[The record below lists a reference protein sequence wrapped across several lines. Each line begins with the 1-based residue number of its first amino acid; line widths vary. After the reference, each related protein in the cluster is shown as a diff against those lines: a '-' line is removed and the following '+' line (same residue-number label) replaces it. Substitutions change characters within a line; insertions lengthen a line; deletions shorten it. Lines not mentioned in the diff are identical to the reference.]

1 MKFSIK
7 QLLSIEKQKQESNDE
22 IKDKQ
27 TFAKSTNLT
36 LSSILFQRN
45 NENVEADNLDLI
57 GLRAQNMFLLAR
69 PSLPRFLLTT
79 PHPMNRAG
87 KQYQCDQIGQF
98 IGLWATF

>member
-57 GLRAQNMFLLAR
+57 GLRAQNMFLLA
-69 PSLPRFLLTT
+69 SFKVVGIFSKLAL
-79 PHPMNRAG
+79 
-87 KQYQCDQIGQF
+87 
-98 IGLWATF
+98 